1 MFYFKF
7 HIGDYRRETSH
18 LTLLEHGVYMSL
30 MSTYYASE
38 QPLPKDERQ
47 LLRLAGARTEEE
59 KQAVIDVVNEFFI
72 PTETHWVHSRIDF
85 ELREY
90 QSKADVNRKNGK
102 KGGRPKKNSPQK
114 PNENPSGYDSLE
126 NKTQTDSETK
136 PNENPDETLTHKPIN
151 PLTNKT
157 INNKSSNNDDLV
169 VQVFTYWQKVFNK
182 NRTKLDAKRK
192 SKIKARLADGRTL
205 IEIQT
210 AIDNCSKSEFHTT
223 NGHIDIELIC
233 RDDSKFESF
242 LSRSNKPIQ
251 PQNNNHNGYI
261 DFSTI
266 GNKPEIEIL
275 VHGVHDEPSN
285 DYPF

>member
-1 MFYFKF
+1 MHKYLH
-7 HIGDYRRETSH
+7 HIGDFMRDTVHLNILEECFYRRA
-18 LTLLEHGVYMSL
+18 LDF
-30 MSTYYASE
+30 YYLNE
-38 QPLPKDERQ
+38 KPLPKETQVVFRR
-47 LLRLAGARTEEE
+47 LRANNPEEQ
-59 KQAVIDVVNEFFI
+59 QAVINVLNDFFNEQEDGFHNNRCDAEI
-72 PTETHWVHSRIDF
+72 AEYVKNVHKN
-85 ELREY
+85 RE
-90 QSKADVNRKNGK
+90 NGK
-102 KGGRPKKNSPQK
+102 KGGRPPKNQEQSK
-114 PNENPSGYDSLE
+114 PKDNPE
-126 NKTQTDSETK
+126 KTQSVSVGSENVTQNNLNQE
-136 PNENPDETLTHKPIN
+136 PLTINHKPVN
-151 PLTNKT
+151 SKNT
-157 INNKSSNNDDLV
+157 KSDEEDLID
-169 VQVFTYWQKVFNK
+169 QVFTYWQKVFNK

-266 GNKPEIEIL
+266 GNKPETEIL

>member
-1 MFYFKF
+1 MSKTGFLEPLE
-7 HIGDYRRETSH
+7 DLAYRRMLDLCY
-18 LTLLEHGVYMSL
+18 LTEK
-30 MSTYYASE
+30 
-38 QPLPKDERQ
+38 PLPESIDEIAMLIRMRSHCDSIAVV
-47 LLRLAGARTEEE
+47 LRYFFELTADGYINDMAVRVIAEYQGKSSKAKASADARWEKERAKKLNESKGLCDCDANALRTECEGN
-59 KQAVIDVVNEFFI
+59 AN
-72 PTETHWVHSRIDF
+72 
-85 ELREY
+85 
-90 QSKADVNRKNGK
+90 
-102 KGGRPKKNSPQK
+102 
-114 PNENPSGYDSLE
+114 
-126 NKTQTDSETK
+126 
-136 PNENPDETLTHKPIN
+136 HKPITN
-151 PLTNKT
+151 NHKPITNKKT
-157 INNKSSNNDDLV
+157 KSIDDDLID
-169 VQVFTYWQKVFNK
+169 QVFTYWQKVFNK

-266 GNKPEIEIL
+266 GNKPETEIL